1 LYDEELKGSAPSK
14 SPPPQAERLA
24 NTQNLIIEA
33 HSAKVTLQLMKLK
46 SEILNPKSKIG
57 SSLPVMEHFYTLQG
71 EGFHQGKAAYFIRLG
86 GCDVGCVWCDVKD
99 SWDAEKHPKLT
110 IESLKLKVKETP
122 AEIVVITGGEPLM
135 HDLDELTNELQAAG
149 LRTNIETSGAHS
161 LSGSWDWI
169 CLSPKKF
176 KAPLPG
182 IIPLANELKIVVF
195 NKSDFDWAE
204 KYAALV
210 SPSCKLF
217 LQPEWDK
224 AAEITPLIIEYIK
237 AHPQWELSLQI
248 HKYINVP

>member
-1 LYDEELKGSAPSK
+1 MF
-14 SPPPQAERLA
+14 
-24 NTQNLIIEA
+24 T
-33 HSAKVTLQLMKLK
+33 KLK
-46 SEILNPKSKIG
+46 SEIVNLKSEIDT
-57 SSLPVMEHFYTLQG
+57 SLPVMEHFYTLQG

-99 SWDAEKHPKLT
+99 SWDAEKHPRLNV
-110 IESLKLKVKETP
+110 ESLKLKVKETP

-135 HDLDELTNELQAAG
+135 HDLDELTKELRAAG
-149 LRTNIETSGAHS
+149 LKTNIETSGAHP

-210 SPSCKLF
+210 SPLCKLF

-224 AAEITPLIIEYIK
+224 AAEITPLIIDYIK